1 MHLSRYIPL
10 VGQNLHQFLD
20 INVHQVNRRD
30 LAGMGADS
38 HDKILA
44 DTIDDEEAVIVTAD
58 REPTGMA

>member
-1 MHLSRYIPL
+1 
-10 VGQNLHQFLD
+10 
-20 INVHQVNRRD
+20 
-30 LAGMGADS
+30 MGADS